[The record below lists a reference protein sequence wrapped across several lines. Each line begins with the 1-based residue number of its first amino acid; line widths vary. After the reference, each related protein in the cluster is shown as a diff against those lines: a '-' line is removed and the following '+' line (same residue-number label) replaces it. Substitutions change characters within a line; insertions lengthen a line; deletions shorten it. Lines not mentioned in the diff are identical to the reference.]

1 MISDIIAIT
10 STGENLHTALDLHRR
25 VAAYS
30 DLSQK
35 GTLHLR
41 LLAEEM
47 LSMMRSITGE
57 VSGKFWIEAEEDEYK
72 LHLLV
77 NAALT
82 KEKREELLNT
92 SSSGK
97 NEATRSFMGRI
108 RDFFFRGVDDEIAAY
123 NPSVLGAGAAS
134 SSGFRPVTD
143 WEWSLLR
150 YQDTLSALKAQEP
163 EAAEAWDELEKSVVS
178 KVADDVKV
186 SIKGFETEMTITK
199 KLA

>member
-1 MISDIIAIT
+1 MMISDIISIT
-10 STGENLHTALDLHRR
+10 SSGDNLHTALDLHRR

-57 VSGKFWIEAEEDEYK
+57 VSGKFWIEAEEEEYK

-123 NPSVLGAGAAS
+123 NPSVLGAGETS
-134 SSGFRPVTD
+134 NGFRPVTD

-150 YQDTLSALKAQEP
+150 YQDTLSTLKAEKP
-163 EAAEAWDELEKSVVS
+163 EAADAWDELEKSVVS
-178 KVADDVKV
+178 NVADDVKV
-186 SIKGFETEMTITK
+186 SIRGFETEMTITK
-199 KLA
+199 KLV

>member
-10 STGENLHTALDLHRR
+10 STGENLNAALDLYRK

-30 DLSQK
+30 DLSPK
-35 GTLHLR
+35 GALHLR

-57 VSGKFWIEAEEDEYK
+57 VSGKFWIEAEDGEYK

-82 KEKREELLNT
+82 KEKREELLNAST
-92 SSSGK
+92 SGK

-108 RDFFFRGVDDEIAAY
+108 RDFFFRGMNDEIASY
-123 NPSVLGAGAAS
+123 NTAVLGAGAAS
-134 SSGFRPVTD
+134 NGFMPVTD

-150 YQDTLSALKAQEP
+150 YQDTLSALKEKEP
-163 EAAEAWDELEKSVVS
+163 EAADAWDELEKSVVS
-178 KVADDVKV
+178 NVADNVKV
-186 SIKGFETEMTITK
+186 SIKGFETEMTIIK
-199 KLA
+199 KLV